1 MAELI
6 IPPSAKGEYSQHMR
20 TAARVLGIIGGVF
33 GIVVG
38 LFAMTIGGVG
48 AVFDAS
54 DSGTI
59 AAQGFAAVFIGVLG
73 IVGGAVALR
82 YPKAAAIIQ
91 LISCIA
97 GFIAVSIFWISSGI
111 LLLIGA
117 GLAFL
122 GRNARLVTVK

>member
-1 MAELI
+1 
-6 IPPSAKGEYSQHMR
+6 MR
-20 TAARVLGIIGGVF
+20 TASLVLGIIGGVL
-33 GIVVG
+33 GIMTG
-38 LFAMTIGGVG
+38 LLGMTIGGVG
-48 AVFDAS
+48 AAFQVS

-59 AAQGFAAVFIGVLG
+59 TVQGFAAVFIGVLG
-73 IVGGAVALR
+73 IVGGAVASR

-97 GFIAVSIFWISSGI
+97 GFIAVSLFWISSGI

-122 GRNARLVTVK
+122 GRNARPVRVK